1 MGNARWS
8 NLNDTAM
15 MTRDEAKRLDSNVM
29 TQSNEP
35 LSAETRIKEFEE
47 QALPYTRLLFGAALT
62 KTKNYADAEDLV
74 QETFAKAFRAWN
86 QFQKGTNLRAW
97 LMKILE
103 NTYINMYNKKLK
115 ERGSGSLDDLE
126 EFQIGAA
133 ESLTS
138 RPQRSAEVEALNQM
152 ASKDVREALQNLSE
166 EFRMVVYYAVVE
178 GLSYAEIADVMDT
191 PVGTVMS
198 RLHRG
203 KKALFEALKDF
214 AASEG
219 YDTTPTK
226 EKKASARAAKAGNE

>member
-1 MGNARWS
+1 MGDARWS

-166 EFRMVVYYAVVE
+166 EFRMVVYYAVGWLVRRILYE
-178 GLSYAEIADVMDT
+178 RRRGNGSRNHIEFADEL
-191 PVGTVMS
+191 
-198 RLHRG
+198 RLNQRHINQHRG
-203 KKALFEALKDF
+203 CSRDSLRTAC
-214 AASEG
+214 S
-219 YDTTPTK
+219 
-226 EKKASARAAKAGNE
+226 

>member
-1 MGNARWS
+1 
-8 NLNDTAM
+8 
-15 MTRDEAKRLDSNVM
+15 MTSKDLVLESAADRTSRFERD
-29 TQSNEP
+29 
-35 LSAETRIKEFEE
+35 
-47 QALPYTRLLFGAALT
+47 ALVFTNQLYAAALRY
-62 KTKNYADAEDLV
+62 TKNPEDARDLV
-74 QETFAKAFRAWN
+74 QDTYLKAFSSFH
-86 QFQKGTNLRAW
+86 QFEEGTNLRAW

-133 ESLTS
+133 ESLTA

-203 KKALFEALKDF
+203 KKALFDALKDF

>member
-1 MGNARWS
+1 
-8 NLNDTAM
+8 M
-15 MTRDEAKRLDSNVM
+15 MTREEAERLDSELM
-29 TQSNEP
+29 TQANEP
-35 LSAETRIKEFEE
+35 ISAETRIKEFEE

-133 ESLTS
+133 ESLTA

-178 GLSYAEIADVMDT
+178 GLSYAEIADVMDL
-191 PVGTVMS
+191 S
-198 RLHRG
+198 LIHI
-203 KKALFEALKDF
+203 
-214 AASEG
+214 
-219 YDTTPTK
+219 
-226 EKKASARAAKAGNE
+226 

>member
-1 MGNARWS
+1 
-8 NLNDTAM
+8 
-15 MTRDEAKRLDSNVM
+15 
-29 TQSNEP
+29 
-35 LSAETRIKEFEE
+35 
-47 QALPYTRLLFGAALT
+47 
-62 KTKNYADAEDLV
+62 
-74 QETFAKAFRAWN
+74 
-86 QFQKGTNLRAW
+86 
-97 LMKILE
+97 MKILE

-133 ESLTS
+133 ESLTA